1 MFTRIEFIGLLD
13 KRGNIH
19 GVTLKPGLNLITGKS
34 ATGKSSVIEI
44 FDYCMGESQN
54 TIPAGVISD
63 NAEIFLLLMEIG
75 VKRYLVGR
83 KSSLF
88 YIIDADA
95 NEIKDE
101 NDISF
106 ENFTKG
112 SMTSTVFKNHINS
125 LYGLDIE
132 STVEREEDKRR
143 GGMKGAP
150 SFRNAMSFI
159 LQHQNLVANKLAL
172 FYRFDEREKK
182 EQTIDQFKIFA
193 KFVDARYY
201 SLSQEIDLLK
211 KKVEKAKKTLD
222 SEQESIE
229 ATIGQI
235 NDLNENYKT
244 ITGSDAISFFSS
256 EAIKVDPY
264 KYKKALNEIEIPS
277 IEISEDN
284 KLFVE
289 RYDNL
294 VKQQNEIQAKLRQSQ
309 LRKQEVQSTIES
321 LIEYKSR
328 LIRYKAPDDAII
340 NYSVCPF
347 CHQHTEIVEEEASRL
362 SQAINRVNKE
372 ILSVPPII
380 KPQYEALAEYENEI
394 QSAFVELRDVQNEIA
409 KLYGIIKS
417 LREND
422 TLKTQA
428 YKIIVRMEG
437 LIEQVIDIQKKS
449 TDSEYESLY
458 SSLKE
463 KEAEFQKKYDVK
475 KNMTAAQNSINKY
488 ISDYR
493 KFLPFESRFDGYVL
507 EFNIDNFELNFVK
520 GYERIPMRSVGSGSN
535 WLNAHL
541 CLFLAMASFFKIKT
555 NSVIPSLL
563 FFDQPSQVYFP
574 SIDKNDPFDEE
585 ELKKNV
591 TENDKEGT
599 DQDMLAVTNIFQSLY
614 DYCQSHN
621 NSIQVIVTDHAD
633 NLKIKGLDNFDSIVA
648 ARWRGENEGLV
659 DKTNL

>member
-256 EAIKVDPY
+256 EAIRVNPD
-264 KYKKALNEIEIPS
+264 KYKKTLNEIEIPS

-394 QSAFVELRDVQNEIA
+394 QSLFAELRDVQSEID
-409 KLYGIIKS
+409 KLYGIIES
-417 LREND
+417 LRKND
-422 TLKTQA
+422 TLRTQA

-437 LIEQVIDIQKKS
+437 LIEQIIDIQKKS
-449 TDSEYESLY
+449 TDSEYEALY
-458 SSLKE
+458 NSLKE

-475 KNMTAAQNSINKY
+475 NNMTAAQKSINKY

-493 KFLPFESRFDGYVL
+493 KFLPFENRFDGYDL
-507 EFNIDNFELNFVK
+507 SFNIENFELNFVK

-541 CLFLAMASFFKIKT
+541 CLFLAMASFFKNKA
-555 NSVIPSLL
+555 NSVVPSLL

-591 TENDKEGT
+591 DENDKEGI

-659 DKTNL
+659 DKTKL

>member
-13 KRGNIH
+13 KKGNIH
-19 GVTLKPGLNLITGKS
+19 GVPLKPGLNLITGKS

-63 NAEIFLLLMEIG
+63 NAEIFFLLIEIG
-75 VKRYLVGR
+75 VKRYLIGR
-83 KSSLF
+83 KNTLF

-95 NEIKDE
+95 NEIKDKS
-101 NDISF
+101 DISF
-106 ENFTKG
+106 EKFTNG
-112 SMTSTVFKNHINS
+112 SMTSAVFKSQINS

-201 SLSQEIDLLK
+201 SLSQEIDVLK
-211 KKVEKAKKTLD
+211 KKVEKAKKVLE
-222 SEQESIE
+222 SEQESID

-244 ITGSDAISFFSS
+244 VTGLDAIPFFSS
-256 EAIKVDPY
+256 EAIKVNPA
-264 KYKKALNEIEIPS
+264 KYKAELNEIEIPS
-277 IEISEDN
+277 IEISEEN

-289 RYDNL
+289 RYDKL
-294 VKQQNEIQAKLRQSQ
+294 VKSQNEIQAKLRQSQ

-328 LIRYKAPDDAII
+328 LIRYKAPDNAII
-340 NYSVCPF
+340 EYSVCPF

-362 SQAINRVNKE
+362 SNAIKRVNKE

-394 QSAFVELRDVQNEIA
+394 QNSFVELRQIQDEIG

-417 LREND
+417 LRKND
-422 TLKTQA
+422 TLRAQA
-428 YKIIVRMEG
+428 YKIIVRIEG
-437 LIEQVIDIQKKS
+437 LIEQIIDIQAKS
-449 TDSEYESLY
+449 TEDYYENLYNSLG
-458 SSLKE
+458 E
-463 KEAEFQKKYDVK
+463 KEAEFKKKYDIK
-475 KNMTAAQNSINKY
+475 KNMTSAQKSINQY
-488 ISDYR
+488 IEDYR
-493 KFLPFESRFDGYVL
+493 KFLPFENRFDEYDL
-507 EFNIDNFELNFVK
+507 IFNIDNFELNFEK
-520 GYERIPMRSVGSGSN
+520 GNERIPMRSVGSGSN

-541 CLFLAMASFFKIKT
+541 CLFLALASFFNNKPD
-555 NSVIPSLL
+555 SVVPSLL

-574 SIDKNDPFDEE
+574 SIDNMDIFDEE
-585 ELKKNV
+585 ELKKQV
-591 TENDKEGT
+591 DEKDKDKL
-599 DQDMLAVTNIFQSLY
+599 DQDMLAVTSIFQSLY
-614 DYCQSHN
+614 DYCQ
-621 NSIQVIVTDHAD
+621 
-633 NLKIKGLDNFDSIVA
+633 
-648 ARWRGENEGLV
+648 
-659 DKTNL
+659 

>member
-13 KRGNIH
+13 KKGKIH
-19 GVTLKPGLNLITGKS
+19 GVPLKPGLNLITGKS

-63 NAEIFLLLMEIG
+63 NAEIFVLLMEIG

-83 KSSLF
+83 RNSQF
-88 YIIDADA
+88 YIIDADT

-101 NDISF
+101 NNISF
-106 ENFTKG
+106 ENFNEG
-112 SMTSTVFKNHINS
+112 SMSSTVFKNQINS
-125 LYGLDIE
+125 LYGLDIV
-132 STVEREEDKRR
+132 STVEREEDKKK

-150 SFRNAMSFI
+150 SFRHAMSYI

-201 SLSQEIDLLK
+201 SLSQEIDYLK
-211 KKVEKAKKTLD
+211 KKVEKARKILE

-235 NDLNENYKT
+235 YELNENYKT
-244 ITGSDAISFFSS
+244 VTGADAITFFSS
-256 EAIKVDPY
+256 EAIK
-264 KYKKALNEIEIPS
+264 LNPNRFKLTLSEIEIPS
-277 IEISEDN
+277 IQINEEN

-289 RYDNL
+289 RYDSL
-294 VKQQNEIQAKLRQSQ
+294 VKRQNEIQAKLRQSQ

-328 LIRYKAPDDAII
+328 LVRYKAPADAII

-347 CHQHTEIVEEEASRL
+347 CHQHTDIVEEEASRL
-362 SQAINRVNKE
+362 SLAINRVNKE

-394 QSAFVELRDVQNEIA
+394 QNSFVELRTVQDEIG
-409 KLYGIIKS
+409 KLYGIIES
-417 LREND
+417 LRKND
-422 TLKTQA
+422 TLRTQA
-428 YKIIVRMEG
+428 YKIIVRIEG
-437 LIEQVIDIQKKS
+437 LLEQIIDIQSKS
-449 TDSEYESLY
+449 TEDEYDALYNSLR
-458 SSLKE
+458 S
-463 KEAEFQKKYDVK
+463 KEAEFKKKYDVK
-475 KNMTAAQNSINKY
+475 KKMSSAQNSINKY

-493 KFLPFESRFDGYVL
+493 EFLPFENRFDGYDL
-507 EFNIDNFELNFVK
+507 TFNIDNFELNFVK
-520 GYERIPMRSVGSGSN
+520 GNESIPMRSVGSGSN

-541 CLFLAMASFFKIKT
+541 CLFLAMASFFK
-555 NSVIPSLL
+555 NNPDSVVPSLL

-574 SIDKNDPFDEE
+574 SIDKMDPFDKEA
-585 ELKKNV
+585 LKNHIDEK
-591 TENDKEGT
+591 DKDKI
-599 DQDMLAVTNIFQSLY
+599 DQDMLAVTSIFQSLY

-621 NSIQVIVTDHAD
+621 NSIQIIVTDHAD

-659 DKTNL
+659 DISKL